1 MTESPRGPRTDA
13 ATAGLTL
20 VGAMIGCAAIG
31 YGLGSL
37 VGLAVPLG
45 LAGLFVGLVGGLASV
60 FARFRRL

>member
-45 LAGLFVGLVGGLASV
+45 LAGLFAGLVGGLASV